1 MRHPFAGLPR
11 PFWILFGA
19 TLVNRIGGFVVP
31 FLALLL
37 SQQRGVPVAQ
47 VGVIVAFFGA
57 GSLVAGP
64 LGGALTDRLG
74 RRSTLVLSLLLGAS
88 VMGAVTLAQSQA
100 ALSLGAFGLGL
111 TLDLARPATSAM
123 VADLVPTDD
132 RTRAYAAL
140 YWAHNLGFA
149 VASVVAGLVA
159 SASFEMLFAVDALSC
174 LATAAIVLV
183 ALPETRPTAPTTR
196 APWLSD
202 LSRPF
207 RDRAFLGF
215 FGVSLLVALVFFQFH
230 VAMPLDMRAKGV
242 STAEY
247 GGLVAL
253 NGVLVVVLTP
263 LSTSLMLRMSRGRA
277 LALAAL
283 LTGAGFGSMAFA
295 ESTLGFGVA
304 ITVLTLGEIAM
315 APVNPAV
322 VSELAPTHLRGTYQG
337 AFSLSMSG
345 GACLAPLVGGAFLE
359 HGRADLLWG
368 GALVVS
374 LASAALY
381 LCAPWGRAPRELGA
395 AVVAAE

>member
-31 FLALLL
+31 FLALFL
-37 SQQRGVPVAQ
+37 SQQRGVPAAQ
-47 VGVIVAFFGA
+47 VGAIVAFFGA

-74 RRSTLVLSLLLGAS
+74 RRATLVLSLLLGAA
-88 VMGAVTLAQSQA
+88 VMGAVTLARSHA

-123 VADLVPTDD
+123 VADLVPLAD

-149 VASVVAGLVA
+149 FASVVAGLLA
-159 SASFEMLFAVDALSC
+159 SAAFELLFALDALSC
-174 LATAAIVLV
+174 LATAVIVLA
-183 ALPETRPTAPTTR
+183 ALPETRPAAPKPAR
-196 APWLSD
+196 WLAD
-202 LSRPF
+202 LSQPF

-215 FGVSLLVALVFFQFH
+215 FGVSVLVALVFFQFH
-230 VAMPLDMRAKGV
+230 VAMPLDMREKGI
-242 STAEY
+242 STAAY
-247 GGLVAL
+247 GALVAL

-263 LSTSLMLRMSRGRA
+263 LSTSIMLRLARGRA
-277 LALAAL
+277 LAIAAL
-283 LTGAGFGSMAFA
+283 LTGVGFGSMAFA
-295 ESTLGFGVA
+295 QSTLGFALA

-322 VSELAPTHLRGTYQG
+322 VSELAPAHLRGTYQG
-337 AFSLSMSG
+337 AFSFAMSG

-359 HGRADLLWG
+359 QGRADLLWG
-368 GALVVS
+368 GALLVS
-374 LASAALY
+374 LAAAVLY
-381 LCAPWGRAPRELGA
+381 LMAPWGREQA
-395 AVVAAE
+395 ALDEDALAAE

>member
-19 TLVNRIGGFVVP
+19 TLVNRVGGFVVP
-31 FLALLL
+31 FLALFL

-74 RRSTLVLSLLLGAS
+74 RKSTLVLSLFLGAA
-88 VMGAVTLAQSQA
+88 VMGAVTLARSHA

-123 VADLVPTDD
+123 VADLVPLAQ

-149 VASVVAGLVA
+149 FASVVAGLVA
-159 SASFEMLFAVDALSC
+159 SASFELLFAVDALSC

-183 ALPETRPTAPTTR
+183 ALKETRPAALRR
-196 APWLSD
+196 APLLTD
-202 LSRPF
+202 LSQPF

-215 FGVSLLVALVFFQFH
+215 FGLSLLVALVFFQFH

-242 STAEY
+242 STAAY
-247 GGLVAL
+247 GALVAL

-263 LSTSLMLRMSRGRA
+263 LSTSLMLRLSRRRA

-283 LTGAGFGSMAFA
+283 LTGLGFGSMALA
-295 ESTLGFGVA
+295 ESTLGFALA

-322 VSELAPTHLRGTYQG
+322 VSELAPAHLRGTYQG
-337 AFSLSMSG
+337 AFALAMSG
-345 GACLAPLVGGAFLE
+345 GACLAPLVGGALLE
-359 HGRADLLWG
+359 QGRADLLWG

-374 LASAALY
+374 LVAAALH
-381 LCAPWGRAPRELGA
+381 LCAPWGRPPQELDEA
-395 AVVAAE
+395 AVAAE